1 MVSELLCALAAAVS
15 YASSHPGTSAKEE
28 SHVASTLAKSS
39 VNVHSN
45 PDYLPLSSSENA
57 IGLQSEGATSAY
69 DYEVTVDEHDCEGV
83 LFTIN
88 LSMTYLGHTFDLE
101 GISVQVTLHS
111 TLDEESGEI
120 PHDGGSGYTGTYGN
134 FAYESDLDYPLLNWS
149 IYAVFEIRAAGRT
162 FEVSPVAGGSNI
174 LIGQPYTLRLTYGDY
189 PGPGHRVSLD
199 LNVNADYGTP
209 DMFTK
214 SLLACHWLRLAE
226 KVALEEF
233 SMPDTGVDGKPISF
247 WYVADIDWFDITS
260 FSHYWFGGIFD
271 EGWKRPK
278 TMFHEY
284 GHFVQHVMGVYPM
297 DIIDLFSEG
306 PPSHNATQD
315 HFDERSKP
323 LALKLAWS
331 EAWAEAF
338 SMIVVDQ
345 CSDHLSDFSWEQENN
360 PLPVFDDYSQF
371 DNDEDSCE
379 AQEKAIVAF
388 LLDLYLG
395 DEFGLE
401 LGLEGFWNAT
411 VLSGVKTF
419 PQFAT
424 YMYAAY
430 QSWRSRIGDSL
441 SYHHIAPEIVIAYLN
456 SRDTMTITFKK
467 NGSSV
472 LSPDLFDIV
481 FLDPSGYERC
491 RLTGIGS
498 TRLAPNAVE
507 DDAYNLV
514 LTEQE
519 MNIVRTSLGSL
530 EACYVS
536 VVSYQ
541 SEEPLSGPYWSA
553 FWFVSL
559 YQGTRRLDA
568 GSFGLPESYCAEEEV
583 TTMSLPDDTAVIS
596 RLRCGRIQ
604 EDWINLS
611 PRREGHGESYFEV
624 NFQEKTYEHLE
635 ISLSLWG
642 EREYLNPSESV
653 AVIEVSI
660 ERDPDEDDWV
670 IAHDLLE
677 GEGMQTDRYAPGTYV
692 VDGTYRSF
700 RVRVES
706 RPFGTDNKG
715 RVSISHVVIS

>member
-1 MVSELLCALAAAVS
+1 MVSELLCTLVAAVS
-15 YASSHPGTSAKEE
+15 YASNLPGTPEKNE
-28 SHVASTLAKSS
+28 SHAVSALPNSS

-45 PDYLPLSSSENA
+45 AEEASLNSSENSL
-57 IGLQSEGATSAY
+57 ILQSDEATSAY
-69 DYEVTVDEHDCEGV
+69 DYGVTVDEYDCEGV
-83 LFTIN
+83 LFTVN

-101 GISVQVTLHS
+101 GISVQVTLYS
-111 TLDEESGEI
+111 TLDEESGNP

-134 FAYESDLDYPLLNWS
+134 FAYESHLDYPWLNWS

-162 FEVSPVAGGSNI
+162 FEVSPVTGGTNI
-174 LIGQPYTLRLTYGDY
+174 LIGQPYTLEIYSWDY

-209 DMFTK
+209 DRFTK

-226 KVALEEF
+226 EVALEEF

-247 WYVADIDWFDITS
+247 WYVADINWFGLTS

-271 EGWKRPK
+271 EGWKKPT

-297 DIIDLFSEG
+297 DIIDLFTEG
-306 PPSHNATQD
+306 LPSHKRGDD
-315 HFDERSKP
+315 HFAERSKP
-323 LALKLAWS
+323 LALKFAWS
-331 EAWAEAF
+331 ESWAETF
-338 SMIVVDQ
+338 SMIVADL
-345 CSDHLSDFSWEQENN
+345 CSNHLSDFSWEEKSS
-360 PLPVFDDYSQF
+360 PLDEFAFYSDLSFDDRS
-371 DNDEDSCE
+371 SE
-379 AQEKAIVAF
+379 AQEQAIVAF

-419 PQFAT
+419 PQFAA

-472 LSPDLFDIV
+472 LPPDVFDIA
-481 FLDPSGYERC
+481 FLESSGYERC

-498 TRLAPNAVE
+498 SRLAPNALDE
-507 DDAYNLV
+507 DAYNLV

-536 VVSYQ
+536 VIGYQ

-568 GSFGLPESYCAEEEV
+568 SSFGLPESYCPEEEV
-583 TTMSLPDDTAVIS
+583 TTMSLPDDTAVIR

-624 NFQEKTYEHLE
+624 CFQEKTYEHLE

-653 AVIEVSI
+653 AVIEYST
-660 ERDPDEDDWV
+660 ERNPDEDDWEL
-670 IAHDLLE
+670 ARDLLE

-692 VDGTYRSF
+692 IEADYCSF

-715 RVSISHVVIS
+715 RVSISNVVIS

>member
-1 MVSELLCALAAAVS
+1 MVSELLCALVAAVS
-15 YASSHPGTSAKEE
+15 YASSLPGTSAKEE
-28 SHVASTLAKSS
+28 SHVASTLAGSS
-39 VNVHSN
+39 MNAHSN
-45 PDYLPLSSSENA
+45 LDDLPLSSGENLLD
-57 IGLQSEGATSAY
+57 LQSEGATPAY
-69 DYEVTVDEHDCEGV
+69 DYDITVDEHDCEGV

-101 GISVQVTLHS
+101 GISVQVTLYS

-120 PHDGGSGYTGTYGN
+120 PHDGGSGYTGVYGN

-149 IYAVFEIRAAGRT
+149 MYAVFEIRAAGRT
-162 FEVSPVAGGSNI
+162 FEVTPIAGGSNI
-174 LIGQPYTLRLTYGDY
+174 LIGQPYKFRLACWDY

-209 DMFTK
+209 DGFTK

-247 WYVADIDWFDITS
+247 WYVADINWGGITS

-271 EGWKRPK
+271 EGWKRPA

-306 PPSHNATQD
+306 PPSHNVLQD
-315 HFDERSKP
+315 HFGHRSKP
-323 LALKLAWS
+323 LALKLAGS
-331 EAWAEAF
+331 EAWAETF

-345 CSDHLSDFSWEQENN
+345 CSDHLSDFTWNNGEN
-360 PLPVFDDYSQF
+360 PLVEFEDYSQF
-371 DNDEDSCE
+371 VFHENSCE

-401 LGLEGFWNAT
+401 LGLDGFWNAT

-424 YMYAAY
+424 YIYAAY
-430 QSWRSRIGDSL
+430 QSWRSRIGESL
-441 SYHHIAPEIVIAYLN
+441 SYHHIAPEILIA
-456 SRDTMTITFKK
+456 SRNTDDSLRITFRK

-472 LSPDLFDIV
+472 LPPDTFDV
-481 FLDPSGYERC
+481 AFLESSGFERA
-491 RLTGIGS
+491 RVTGIGTS
-498 TRLAPNAVE
+498 RLAPNAL
-507 DDAYNLV
+507 DNDAYDLV
-514 LTEQE
+514 LTKEE
-519 MNIVRTSLGSL
+519 MDLVRASCQPL
-530 EACYVS
+530 EACNVS
-536 VVSYQ
+536 VIGYQ
-541 SEEPLSGPYWSA
+541 SEEPTSGPYWSG
-553 FWFVSL
+553 FQLVSL

-568 GSFGLPESYCAEEEV
+568 SSFPLPESYCAEEEV
-583 TTMSLPDDTAVIS
+583 TIKSLPDDMLTIR
-596 RLRCGRIQ
+596 RLRCGKIQ
-604 EDWINLS
+604 DDWINLS
-611 PRREGHGESYFEV
+611 PRREGHGESYIEV
-624 NFQEKTYEHLE
+624 CFQEKTYEHLE

-642 EREYLNPSESV
+642 EREYLNPSEGV
-653 AVIEVSI
+653 AVIEISL
-660 ERDPDEDDWV
+660 ERNPDEEDWV
-670 IAHDLLE
+670 IARDLLE
-677 GEGMQTDRYAPGTYV
+677 DEGMQTDRYAPATYI
-692 VDGTYRSF
+692 VDGDYRSF

-715 RVSISHVVIS
+715 RVSVSNVVIS

>member
-39 VNVHSN
+39 VNVQSN

-271 EGWKRPK
+271 EGWKRPS

-331 EAWAEAF
+331 EAWAETF
-338 SMIVVDQ
+338 SMLVDDQ
-345 CSDHLSDFSWEQENN
+345 SSDHLSDFSWGEGEN
-360 PLPVFDDYSQF
+360 PQDEFEDYSLF
-371 DNDEDSCE
+371 VSHEKSCE

-472 LSPDLFDIV
+472 LPPDVFDIA
-481 FLDPSGYERC
+481 FLESSGYERC

-553 FWFVSL
+553 FRFVSL

-583 TTMSLPDDTAVIS
+583 TTMSLPDDTALIR

-624 NFQEKTYEHLE
+624 HFQEGTYEHLE

-653 AVIEVSI
+653 AVIEISL
-660 ERDPDEDDWV
+660 ERNPDEEDWV
-670 IAHDLLE
+670 IARDLLE
-677 GEGMQTDRYAPGTYV
+677 DEGMQTDRYAPGTYV

>member
-39 VNVHSN
+39 VNVQSN

-271 EGWKRPK
+271 EGWKRPS

-306 PPSHNATQD
+306 PPSHNALQD
-315 HFDERSKP
+315 HFEQRSKP

-331 EAWAEAF
+331 EAWAETF
-338 SMIVVDQ
+338 SMLVDDQ
-345 CSDHLSDFSWEQENN
+345 SSDHLSDFSWGEGEN
-360 PLPVFDDYSQF
+360 PQDEFEDYSLF
-371 DNDEDSCE
+371 VSHEKSCE

-472 LSPDLFDIV
+472 LPPDVFDIA
-481 FLDPSGYERC
+481 FLESSGYERC

-536 VVSYQ
+536 VVGYQ

-583 TTMSLPDDTAVIS
+583 TTKSLPDDVLTIR
-596 RLRCGRIQ
+596 RLRCGKIQ
-604 EDWINLS
+604 DDWINLS

-624 NFQEKTYEHLE
+624 NFQ
-635 ISLSLWG
+635 
-642 EREYLNPSESV
+642 
-653 AVIEVSI
+653 
-660 ERDPDEDDWV
+660 
-670 IAHDLLE
+670 
-677 GEGMQTDRYAPGTYV
+677 
-692 VDGTYRSF
+692 
-700 RVRVES
+700 
-706 RPFGTDNKG
+706 
-715 RVSISHVVIS
+715 